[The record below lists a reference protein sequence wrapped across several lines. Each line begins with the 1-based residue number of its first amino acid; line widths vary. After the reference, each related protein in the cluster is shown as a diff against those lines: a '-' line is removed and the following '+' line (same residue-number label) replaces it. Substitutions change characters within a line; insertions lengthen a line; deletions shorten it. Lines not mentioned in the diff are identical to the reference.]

1 MRSLLSQK
9 QRDNFRKPERQSER
23 PAEAG
28 SAHRSAPP
36 RRKGR
41 PRFAS
46 FLSFQ
51 FLDQGMKGPEFDQDP
66 PPPCPLRVGF
76 YPESRHCSAPLA
88 CLVSQPVIST
98 AAGAAASRYL
108 PFVILVPDFKG
119 TNFI

>member
-1 MRSLLSQK
+1 VRSLLSQK

-51 FLDQGMKGPEFDQDP
+51 FLDQGMKGPESTKTLHPHVRFGSAFTPRADIAQ
-66 PPPCPLRVGF
+66 
-76 YPESRHCSAPLA
+76 RHWHVWCHNRSSA
-88 CLVSQPVIST
+88 
-98 AAGAAASRYL
+98 L
-108 PFVILVPDFKG
+108 PRERRHRATCRSSF
-119 TNFI
+119 